1 MLEILKS
8 KTMIL
13 FVVIVFGLTY
23 IGGMSDTRVQSF
35 ESNENIQIVVE

>member
-13 FVVIVFGLTY
+13 FMVIVFGITY
-23 IGGMSDTRVQSF
+23 VGGVMDNNTQSF
-35 ESNENIQIVVE
+35 SEENIQIVVE

>member
-13 FVVIVFGLTY
+13 FMVIVFGITY
-23 IGGMSDTRVQSF
+23 VGGMMDNNVQSF
-35 ESNENIQIVVE
+35 SEENIQIVVE